1 MQTVC
6 HTYDAIAKQF
16 DEAYCKTIYFQ
27 KQFDKFVAKLKP
39 SSKIID
45 IGCGTGH
52 IAKYLS
58 DKGFQVTGID
68 FSKLMLEIAR
78 KRCKNCNFI
87 LADIAEFNYGAE
99 LYDAAILSFSIIH
112 LKDEEIEKVLK
123 KTYSALKTGSCA
135 FIAVIEGEGEK
146 TIPEPLNPKH
156 ALYFHY
162 FTKPQIKAVLENQ
175 SFKIVSFDEALLE
188 EENEKQNEFFIV
200 VKK

>member
-39 SSKIID
+39 GSKIID

-52 IAKYLS
+52 LAKHLS

-68 FSKLMLEIAR
+68 FSKSMLEIAR
-78 KRCKNCNFI
+78 KRCQSCTFI
-87 LADIAEFNYGAE
+87 IADIAEFNYSAE

-112 LKDEEIEKVLK
+112 LKDDEIEKVLQ
-123 KTYSALKTGSCA
+123 KTYSALKPGSYA
-135 FIAVIEGEGEK
+135 FIAVIEGDGEK
-146 TIPEPLNPKH
+146 TTPEPLNPKH

-162 FTKPQIKAVLENQ
+162 FTKPQIQSLLENHR
-175 SFKIVSFDEALLE
+175 FKIVSFEEAFLE
-188 EENEKQNEFFIV
+188 EENEKQNEFFVIA
-200 VKK
+200 KK